1 MLSIPSHPNNELIL
15 RAVEETIRNYGASPA
30 LLGTKE
36 FAECFFNG
44 VMIFDILK
52 QPEPEFFR
60 RKKNRPEKPPIDYGA
75 RIAKLSRRLG
85 LGYVVLDAAYRK
97 DLKDGGASYVAHYLK
112 QFRKSNP
119 DAIVETVLS
128 PGFRGVHLP
137 IILKENPDVMSYSI
151 PIHRLGKR
159 ELRRLR
165 KTVMLARAM
174 SRNKPI
180 RVILSLDRKTRF
192 ADVLSAMRGFRKAGA
207 DMLVLRAAGDLKDE
221 DNRLFELCEREAY
234 HLGFRHVVSKPRLNP
249 AYDLP
254 EFISSIY

>member
-60 RKKNRPEKPPIDYGA
+60 RKKNKPEKPPIDYGT
-75 RIAKLSRRLG
+75 RIAKLSKKLD
-85 LGYVVLDAAYRK
+85 LGYVVLDVACRK
-97 DLKDGGASYVAHYLK
+97 DLKDCGASYVAHYIK

-128 PGFRGVHLP
+128 PGFRGVHMSL
-137 IILKENPDVMSYSI
+137 ILKESPDIISYGI
-151 PIHRLGKR
+151 PVHHLKKR
-159 ELRRLR
+159 DLR
-165 KTVMLARAM
+165 KLMKTIMLARALD
-174 SRNKPI
+174 RNKPI
-180 RVILSLDRKTRF
+180 RVILSLGKKTKF
-192 ADVLSAMRGFRKAGA
+192 ADMVSAMRGFRKAGA
-207 DMLVLRAAGDLKDE
+207 DMLVLRAAEDWEDE
-221 DNRLFELCEREAY
+221 NNSIFELCEREAY
-234 HLGFRHVVSKPRLNP
+234 HIGFRHVVSKPKLNP